1 MKWKNKGH
9 EFDYIGSK
17 MGKHKKIY
25 IYGCGKWGNELYE
38 RLQFAD
44 CVAGF
49 IDNNVDYQK
58 KGFEGHSVE
67 SIQSF
72 LTDSKRDAIVVIA
85 IEEDTYLKLQL
96 LQAGYEL
103 GIDLFDFESFIHY
116 YLPIY
121 AMYSWNVLYYYSIS
135 ITTTFVCDLKCKAC
149 LAFVPQNKHPKH
161 MELSML
167 KKSIDDFFVAVDF
180 VDFMD
185 IAGGEPLLY
194 PDIENLI
201 EHVGKHYRN
210 KIRKLYVTTNGT
222 QLPSERLCKLMNQYN
237 GLFNVDDYTKSISAD
252 KNMIREFEDLCQ
264 KYNCKY
270 RINKVD
276 KWIDL
281 SFGRVNNSALS
292 EDELVSYFIACQQ
305 EWPELYDSK
314 IYYCDYSTYAARAG
328 LIDLYKDEAF
338 DLEKYNS
345 QKRMEL
351 FEYGRGYSEK
361 GYVEMCKQCAGY
373 LGINRNYVDVAEQI
387 SHK

>member
-1 MKWKNKGH
+1 MKWKDKGH
-9 EFDYIGSK
+9 EFDIIGHK

-25 IYGCGKWGNELYE
+25 IYGCGAWGTEVYE

-49 IDNNVDYQK
+49 IDNSVKYQTQ
-58 KGFEGHSVE
+58 GFRGHSVE
-67 SIQSF
+67 SIQKF
-72 LTDSKRDAIVVIA
+72 LTSFKKDAIIVIA
-85 IEEDTYLKLQL
+85 VEEDTYLKLQL

-103 GIDLFDFESFIHY
+103 GVNLFDYKSFIHF

-121 AMYSWNVLYYYSIS
+121 AMYSWDVLYYYSIS
-135 ITTTFVCDLKCKAC
+135 ITTTFVCNLKCQAC
-149 LAFVPQNKHPKH
+149 LAFVPQNRHPKH

-167 KKSIDDFFVAVDF
+167 KSSIDDFFKAVDF

-194 PDIENLI
+194 PEIESLI
-201 EHVGKHYRN
+201 EYVGSHYRS

-222 QLPSERLCKLMNQYN
+222 LLPSEHLCKLMNQYN
-237 GLFNVDDYTKSISAD
+237 GLFNIDDYTNSISSD
-252 KNMIREFEDLCQ
+252 RCILSEIEKMCK
-264 KYNCKY
+264 KYNCNY
-270 RINKVD
+270 RINTVD

-281 SFGRVNNSALS
+281 SFGKANNTILS
-292 EDELVSYFIACQQ
+292 EDELAAYFIACQQ

-314 IYYCDYSTYAARAG
+314 IFCCDYSTYAARAG
-328 LIDLYKDEAF
+328 LINLYKDEAF
-338 DLEKYNS
+338 DLEKYDS

-373 LGINRNYVDVAEQI
+373 LGINRNYVEVAEQV
-387 SHK
+387 K